1 MRNQLSVF
9 SSLSFGRQR
18 ETKLFC
24 GLGNPLKK
32 WGRYWGTTGR
42 PWWKSLHFSGFWA
55 QCADKTCIAISREG
69 INNTTFFVLGYSKRE
84 TCWKKNYTHQQN
96 IKKQHKTLWNFNQ
109 PWLLITLA
117 AHINPC
123 DFEDSIGFH
132 DAKKN
137 HQNRWL
143 QNCWWFLKISEWEN
157 LQASRCAPQNN
168 ASSMLNVVTCL
179 CLVAF
184 QLTWGPDQKICIA
197 AKVSLELQPPFY
209 EIYTFAMHQPVKHA
223 TNKKKSVESIK
234 LKLIKETLKPYS
246 PDDSFFPTP

>member
-1 MRNQLSVF
+1 M
-9 SSLSFGRQR
+9 
-18 ETKLFC
+18 
-24 GLGNPLKK
+24 LKK
-32 WGRYWGTTGR
+32 
-42 PWWKSLHFSGFWA
+42 
-55 QCADKTCIAISREG
+55 
-69 INNTTFFVLGYSKRE
+69 N
-84 TCWKKNYTHQQN
+84 KNYTHQQN
-96 IKKQHKTLWNFNQ
+96 IKKQNKTLWNFNQ

-143 QNCWWFLKISEWEN
+143 QNCWWFLKMSEWEN

-184 QLTWGPDQKICIA
+184 QLTWGPDQKICIV
-197 AKVSLELQPPFY
+197 AKVSLELQPTFY
-209 EIYTFAMHQPVKHA
+209 EIDTFAMHQLVKHA
-223 TNKKKSVESIK
+223 THKKNSVESIK